1 MWLEIIELRSTGG
14 YQDLLISK
22 VRKLIEEVESEE
34 TEQSI
39 RAFSHLTITTDLS
52 IHLAHSSKRVPANG
66 SPLGL
71 FLVSSLK
78 EYGLVNH
85 IILCEIK

>member
-1 MWLEIIELRSTGG
+1 MWLEIIELRTVVKNE
-14 YQDLLISK
+14 DMVKVK
-22 VRKLIEEVESEE
+22 VRKLIEEVENEE

-39 RAFSHLTITTDLS
+39 RVFSHLTITTDLS
-52 IHLAHSSKRVPANG
+52 IHLAHSSRIVPASG

-85 IILCEIK
+85 SILCEIK